1 VSAAFLLATQ
11 GEGAAALEASTAIG
25 SPELALVGAL
35 LALSGLALAPFVV
48 FVVTRLHAGRCVFFA
63 RWGFTHLA
71 QVVLVF
77 LVVSALAPRVWPLP
91 KEASL
96 ELLLARGAL
105 AFAAAGALVFHFA
118 RKLSPEGARE
128 LGLRA
133 ERNASAV
140 AAGFASYVLL
150 APALF
155 GLGLLWP
162 WVLERLGGTWTP
174 QAVLPAFQELAGA
187 RLALAIGLAVVVMP
201 FLEELL
207 FRGFLQPLLVQ
218 NFRDKG
224 GILLTSLAFAAL
236 HGLGA
241 FLPIFA
247 LSLLLG
253 GIMLRTQRLVACWAV
268 HALHNGLTLAL
279 LLASEE
285 VRAAL
290 PRSAASLSFLFTS
303 S

>member
-1 VSAAFLLATQ
+1 LATPALTLPALVALTGGIVLLYQAGSFLLLGTLGLSRVGLLLPGPLLVVLPLLLVLRAA
-11 GEGAAALEASTAIG
+11 GRPAGPALGIRPAGAEVLLAAVVGVVAAVPPVLAVTSRIVPAPEPVQEFFTRLLRAG
-25 SPELALVGAL
+25 SPGELALTIV
-35 LALSGLALAPFVV
+35 
-48 FVVTRLHAGRCVFFA
+48 
-63 RWGFTHLA
+63 
-71 QVVLVF
+71 
-77 LVVSALAPRVWPLP
+77 
-91 KEASL
+91 
-96 ELLLARGAL
+96 
-105 AFAAAGALVFHFA
+105 AAAIV
-118 RKLSPEGARE
+118 P
-128 LGLRA
+128 
-133 ERNASAV
+133 AV
-140 AAGFASYVLL
+140 
-150 APALF
+150 
-155 GLGLLWP
+155 
-162 WVLERLGGTWTP
+162 T
-174 QAVLPAFQELAGA
+174 
-187 RLALAIGLAVVVMP
+187 
-201 FLEELL
+201 EELL

-290 PRSAASLSFLFTS
+290 PRSAASLSFLLTS